1 MTVTQ
6 ACPRLRELSLDGVE
20 NLTDEALGRIAAAR
34 RGALSSL
41 SLRKCVQL
49 SDGAIEGLAAA
60 CGGACSRARTAV
72 RHRARVGRSHARLRR
87 SSGVLAHLSLNNV
100 PALGDACLV
109 ALKEHCADSLES
121 LDLSWCRAVS
131 DNGVGALVDAAPRL
145 QRLTVWGCSQLTNR
159 FYEGHSREHLRV
171 VGRSI

>member
-1 MTVTQ
+1 MLAAVGGS
-6 ACPRLRELSLDGVE
+6 AHCL
-20 NLTDEALGRIAAAR
+20 EALDLGGCTVLSADAVATAA
-34 RGALSSL
+34 
-41 SLRKCVQL
+41 
-49 SDGAIEGLAAA
+49 E
-60 CGGACSRARTAV
+60 
-72 RHRARVGRSHARLRR
+72 ARVRR
-87 SSGVLAHLSLNNV
+87 RERGSADLTRGCDASGVLAHLSLNNV

>member
-1 MTVTQ
+1 MQKCTAWAKTTRILGQ
-6 ACPRLRELSLDGVE
+6 ELHLF
-20 NLTDEALGRIAAAR
+20 
-34 RGALSSL
+34 
-41 SLRKCVQL
+41 
-49 SDGAIEGLAAA
+49 
-60 CGGACSRARTAV
+60 RARTAA
-72 RHRARVGRSHARLRR
+72 RHRARGGQSHARLRR

-100 PALGDACLV
+100 PALGDAC
-109 ALKEHCADSLES
+109 LES